1 MIVSVHQ
8 PQFFPYLGFFH
19 KLARSDVFVALDNVQ
34 FLRRGFQN
42 RARIKTQHGADWLT
56 VPVEAKQN
64 TDISDVTISQ
74 SEPWQRRHVNA
85 IRTHYGRAAFFE
97 RYAGEL
103 TDLIQSPWKSL
114 ADLNIA
120 TTRWV
125 MTQLGISTSIV
136 LASDLGVHGTSS
148 ELLAGLCRAVGGSTY
163 LSGGGGS
170 RYMDLSVFERAG
182 LAVEWQKFTSPSYEQ
197 LFPQVGFVSDLSII
211 DVLLC
216 CGPDSKTL
224 LEAA

>member
-8 PQFFPYLGFFH
+8 PQYFPYLGFFH
-19 KLARSDVFVALDNVQ
+19 KLAASDVFVVLDNVQ

-56 VPVEAKQN
+56 VPVQAKQS
-64 TDISDVTISQ
+64 TEISEVTISQ

-97 RYAGEL
+97 RYGGEL
-103 TDLIQSPWKSL
+103 TDLVSSPWTSL
-114 ADLNIA
+114 TDLNIG

-125 MTQLGISTSIV
+125 MAQLGISTSIV
-136 LASDLGVHGTSS
+136 RASELGVRGASS

-163 LSGGGGS
+163 LSGSGGS
-170 RYMDLSVFERAG
+170 RYMDLAVFERAG
-182 LAVEWQKFTSPSYEQ
+182 VGVEWQTFTSPSYDQ
-197 LFPQVGFVSDLSII
+197 LFPAAGFIADLSII